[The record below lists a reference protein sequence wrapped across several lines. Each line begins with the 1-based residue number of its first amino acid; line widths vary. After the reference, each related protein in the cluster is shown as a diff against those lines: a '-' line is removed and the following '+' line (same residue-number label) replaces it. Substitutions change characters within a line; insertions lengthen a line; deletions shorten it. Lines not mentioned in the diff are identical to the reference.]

1 MMKEHCQSIMHDV
14 TEVFLKKKHSIY
26 KTLLIYSKRIDK
38 LLIKYFPQQIAH
50 ISLIAIGGYG
60 RQDRALYSDLDL
72 LFLAENDKAL
82 ENPELLT
89 FIQELQSL
97 PIKVGYSTHTI
108 SSALQHANND
118 INLLTAILDA
128 RLICGNNTLFDQ
140 FKSLVKSKQNLP
152 VHRDFI
158 YSKYAEQ
165 IDRDCNFPINQQPDL
180 KNTVGNLRYLQS
192 IHWLLIYLHPN
203 VNLHYLVE
211 HYYITVDELT
221 SLSKAHRLLSAIR
234 FYLHI
239 LYQREQNSLLIDKQ
253 LMIAEFFGFKHKK
266 PHKSIELFMQHYY
279 NSIRHVK
286 LINRIIF
293 HELMASQV
301 ISNDIALSDGFSI
314 HGGILKHTQ
323 NNYPTHINNIL
334 IPFKYFCQHQE
345 VKTLDAQI
353 VRNTLQ
359 LLAPLAKKNLLS
371 NQILQQQF
379 LAIFTYPYNIKGAL
393 SIMMDLGIVEKI
405 IPEFAISKGQM
416 QFDLYHQYTVDRHT
430 IEVISNLRSMRT
442 AHFEQDFPLAYQVML
457 KHPAQRLL
465 YIAAFFHDIGKGSG
479 VDHSK
484 FGARLVQKYAEIW
497 RLKQDEIHL
506 LSWLVKHHLAFSRMI
521 KKEDIYDGAVIAQFA
536 EFCQSQ
542 YYLDSLFLLTIAD
555 IKGTNPALW
564 TQWQQT
570 MFEHLYTRTSELLS
584 KSVKLMLK
592 EQVGETQKK
601 ILTQLECTDHSII
614 MSLWQNLP
622 ARYFTEQALATLV
635 WQNNILC
642 QQVINNNHSLSIH
655 THFDHSLNQT
665 LLLFLM
671 TDKEIRLSS
680 LCYLLYKASINI
692 TEASFFK
699 LPDNQMLYQ
708 FSITNLSYQP
718 LQNEHELLWL
728 EQHLETQL
736 TPHRIDYAP
745 TKLNA
750 LVTDKSTIKRLKKN
764 VQILSPRHKNYSKV
778 IVKYPDR
785 PGLLAALC
793 YFFEMHNLNITRARI
808 HTSGFSIEDSFY
820 ITDNNDQPIIKQSKR
835 QLLAHKFLKYLK
847 SLDE

>member
-1 MMKEHCQSIMHDV
+1 MMKQHCQSIMHDV
-14 TEVFLKKKHSIY
+14 TEIFLKKKHSIY
-26 KTLLIYSKRIDK
+26 KILLIYSKRIDK
-38 LLIKYFPQQIAH
+38 LLIEYFPQQIAH

-72 LFLAENDKAL
+72 LFLSEDDQSL
-82 ENPELLT
+82 ESPKLLA

-97 PIKVGYSTHTI
+97 PIKVGYSTHSI
-108 SSALQHANND
+108 NSIIQCANDD

-128 RLICGNNTLFDQ
+128 RFICGNERLFDT
-140 FKSLVKSKQNLP
+140 FKSFVESKQNLP
-152 VHRDFI
+152 VHCDFI

-165 IDRDCNFPINQQPDL
+165 IDRDNNFPINQQPDL

-211 HYYITVDELT
+211 HHYITADELT
-221 SLSKAHRLLSAIR
+221 SLSQAHRLLSAIR

-239 LYQREQNSLLIDKQ
+239 LYQREQNALLIDKQ
-253 LMIAEFFGFKHKK
+253 LIVADFFGFKHKK
-266 PHKSIELFMQHYY
+266 PHKNIELFMQHYY
-279 NSIRHVK
+279 NSIRHIK

-301 ISNDIALSDGFSI
+301 TSNETALAEGFSI
-314 HGGILKHTQ
+314 YGGILKHTQ
-323 NNYPTHINNIL
+323 NDYPNHINNIL
-334 IPFKYFCQHQE
+334 MPFKYFCQHKE
-345 VKTLDAQI
+345 IKTLDAHI

-359 LLAPLAKKNLLS
+359 LLSQSAKKNLLS
-371 NQILQQQF
+371 NQTLQQQF

-442 AHFEQDFPLAYQVML
+442 VHFEQDFPLAYQMML
-457 KHPAQRLL
+457 EHPAQRLL

-484 FGARLVQKYAEIW
+484 FGARLVQKYAETW
-497 RLKQDEIHL
+497 HLKQDEIHL
-506 LSWLVKHHLAFSRMI
+506 LSWLVKHHLAFSRMV
-521 KKEDIYDGAVIAQFA
+521 KKEDIYDSAIITQFA

-555 IKGTNPALW
+555 IKGTNPTLW
-564 TQWQQT
+564 THWQQT

-584 KSVKLMLK
+584 KSVNLSLK
-592 EQVGETQKK
+592 EQVNETQKK
-601 ILTQLECTDHSII
+601 VLAQLECTDHNRVKA
-614 MSLWQNLP
+614 LWQYLP
-622 ARYFTEQALATLV
+622 ARYFTEQALATLI
-635 WQNNILC
+635 WQNNILY
-642 QQVINNNHSLSIH
+642 QYVIENNQSLSIH
-655 THFDHSLNQT
+655 THFDHSLDQT
-665 LLLFLM
+665 LLLILAS
-671 TDKEIRLSS
+671 DKEIKLSA

-699 LPDNQMLYQ
+699 LSDNKMIYQ
-708 FSITNLSYQP
+708 FNVTNLNYHP
-718 LQNEHELLWL
+718 LQNEQELLWL
-728 EQHLETQL
+728 EQHLKAQL
-736 TPHRIDYAP
+736 TDQKIDYTPA
-745 TKLNA
+745 KLNA
-750 LVTDKSTIKRLKKN
+750 LVDNSTTKRLKKN
-764 VQILSPRHKNYSKV
+764 IQWLSPRHKSYSKV
-778 IVKYPDR
+778 IVKHPDR

-793 YFFEMHNLNITRARI
+793 YFFETHNLHIIRARI

-820 ITDNNDQPIIKQSKR
+820 ITDSNDQPILKQSKR
-835 QLLAHKFLKYLK
+835 QLLTHKFLKYLK
-847 SLDE
+847 TLDE

>member
-1 MMKEHCQSIMHDV
+1 MLKQSCQQIMD
-14 TEVFLKKKHSIY
+14 EVATLFLKKKHSIY
-26 KTLLIYSKRIDK
+26 KILLIYSKRIDK
-38 LLIKYFPQQIAH
+38 LLIEYFPQQIAH

-72 LFLAENDKAL
+72 LFLAENDKTL
-82 ENPELLT
+82 ENTDLLA
-89 FIQELQSL
+89 FIQQLQSL
-97 PIKVGYSTHTI
+97 PIKVGYSTHNI
-108 SSALQHANND
+108 NSVLQHANHET
-118 INLLTAILDA
+118 NLLTALLDA
-128 RLICGNNTLFDQ
+128 RFICGNKTLFDT
-140 FKSLVKSKQNLP
+140 FKSSVERKQNLP
-152 VHRDFI
+152 VSRDFI
-158 YSKYAEQ
+158 YIKYAEQ
-165 IDRDCNFPINQQPDL
+165 VARDSNFPINQQPDL

-203 VNLHYLVE
+203 VNLHYLVD
-211 HYYITVDELT
+211 HHYITKDELT

-253 LMIAEFFGFKHKK
+253 LMIAEFFGFKHRK

-293 HELMASQV
+293 HELMAAQV
-301 ISNDIALSDGFSI
+301 VSKNITLSEGFSI

-334 IPFKYFCQHQE
+334 IPFKYFCQHKE
-345 VKTLDAQI
+345 VKTLDAHI

-359 LLAPLAKKNLLS
+359 LLSQLAKKNLRV
-371 NQILQQQF
+371 NQTLQQQF

-430 IEVISNLRSMRT
+430 IEVISNLRTMRT
-442 AHFEQDFPLAYQVML
+442 TRFEQEFPLAYHVML

-506 LSWLVKHHLAFSRMI
+506 LSWLVKHHLAFSGMI
-521 KKEDIYDGAVIAQFA
+521 KKEDIYDGAVITQFA
-536 EFCQSQ
+536 QFCQSQ

-555 IKGTNPALW
+555 VKGTNPKLW
-564 TQWQQT
+564 THWQQT
-570 MFEHLYTRTSELLS
+570 MFEHLYTRTSKLLR
-584 KSVKLMLK
+584 KSEKLTLK
-592 EQVGETQKK
+592 EQVRDTQRK
-601 ILTQLECTDHSII
+601 ILAQLEYADQNMVKT
-614 MSLWQNLP
+614 LWQSLP
-622 ARYFTEQALATLV
+622 ARYFTEQALATLI
-635 WQNNILC
+635 WQNHILC
-642 QQVINNNHSLSIH
+642 QHVIDNNHTRSIY
-655 THFDHSLNQT
+655 THFDHRLNQT
-665 LLLFLM
+665 LLLILS

-699 LPDNQMLYQ
+699 LPSDKMLYQ
-708 FSITNLSYQP
+708 FSITNLNYHP
-718 LQNEHELLWL
+718 LQNEQELLWL
-728 EQHLETQL
+728 EQHLKTQL
-736 TPHRIDYAP
+736 THHKIDYTPA
-745 TKLNA
+745 KSNA
-750 LVTDKSTIKRLKKN
+750 FVNDKSTTKRLKKS
-764 VQILSPRHKNYSKV
+764 VQLLSPRHKNYSKV

-793 YFFEMHNLNITRARI
+793 YFFEIHHLHIARARI
-808 HTSGFSIEDSFY
+808 HTSAFSVEDSFY
-820 ITDNNDQPIIKQSKR
+820 ITDSNDQPITKQSRR